1 MTGVE
6 NYQLYEGDQI
16 TAGVTHEVT
25 IGREKSWVKY
35 EAITRVRPDE
45 TSEDAKA
52 RAIGHVNVSVMYAVQ
67 ATVDAVRSK
76 S

>member
-1 MTGVE
+1 MTGME
-6 NYQLYEGDQI
+6 SYQLYEGDQI
-16 TAGVTHEVT
+16 TAGVTHQVE
-25 IGREKSWVKY
+25 IGRDKSWVKY

-52 RAIGHVNVSVMYAVQ
+52 RAIGHVNRSVMQAVQ
-67 ATVDAVRSK
+67 ATVEAVRSN